1 MMPSNRLALLAML
14 ALGYLGLLST
24 HVSEFATLLALLIEQ
39 CVALGILT
47 FFVPLNIWNI
57 DELTRTLCPDPRGS
71 SSSIQVRALR
81 PRFSHTCNWRCHWN
95 FDFDNCPLLCGDR
108 CVHRTATT
116 VVVQTSILL
125 QVLLGFLVPFLL
137 PSFITSRLIKDQD

>member
-1 MMPSNRLALLAML
+1 MMPSNRLALLAIL

-24 HVSEFATLLALLIEQ
+24 HVSEFATLFALLVEQ
-39 CVALGILT
+39 CVALGVLS
-47 FFVPLNIWNI
+47 FFVPLNIRNN
-57 DELTRTLCPDPRGS
+57 DELTRTIRPDPGGPS
-71 SSSIQVRALR
+71 SLIQVRANR
-81 PRFSHTCNWRCHWN
+81 PQFSIGAIGVVIGTST
-95 FDFDNCPLLCGDR
+95 LTI
-108 CVHRTATT
+108 VHYSVEIVAFIRTATI